1 VDFGWNFLGIGGTLD
16 FYQPAHG
23 ELLADVDFDSLQRD
37 SRYGLA
43 IHTLAATAGE
53 RCDANTMGPMLSG
66 GHLGTF
72 VTDRKGRGGLRTFKD
87 LDLDDL
93 IGMSVALQG
102 RYEDAA
108 FRPSYARTYRP
119 HLIAA
124 QVAATTEVG
133 EPLYDACTCG
143 GQVAYFQ
150 DGGAMAVGTPVPCP
164 NGDAACTQAQCEAE
178 YTGLCPYCTD
188 LNINA
193 DAD

>member
-1 VDFGWNFLGIGGTLD
+1 MDLDARCARVDFGWNFLGVGGTLD

-23 ELLADVDFDSLQRD
+23 ELLADVDFDNLQRD

-43 IHTLAATAGE
+43 IHTLAATPGE
-53 RCDANTMGPMLSG
+53 RCDANTMGPVLDG

-102 RYEDAA
+102 RYEDFA
-108 FRPSYARTYRP
+108 FRPSYARTNRN

-124 QVAATTEVG
+124 QVGTEAG
-133 EPLYDACTCG
+133 APLYASCTCG
-143 GQVAYFQ
+143 GQTAYYQ
-150 DGGAMAVGTPVPCP
+150 DGGMDMTGTPIPCP
-164 NGDAACTQAQCEAE
+164 NGEITCTQA
-178 YTGLCPYCTD
+178 
-188 LNINA
+188 
-193 DAD
+193 